1 MRKGEIHLRGIRK
14 KKEWLWVAAFLLL
27 TALLIHLAAG
37 VLRPAYTTYGSTWKA
52 FLAEPEDSLDVI
64 CLGSSV
70 AYCDVDPAVIYT
82 NSGLTGFVMAG
93 GEQTLS
99 ITYWYLKEILKTQSP
114 SAVVL
119 EGTGVFFKTYQ
130 SYTQKNISTMPVSL
144 NRLGAIRTA
153 AEPDMRADLLFDL
166 SFYHERWKE
175 LSAADLRRTQWDGYK
190 GFTPMEG
197 RLENVES
204 ALWVADR
211 ELPEKV
217 YGENLVWLGKILE
230 LCRERDIQA
239 IVTIHP
245 AYSRCTP
252 EAYEKLGREIAQMD
266 PDAVFCNWS
275 ADFEAI
281 GLIPAEHL
289 YDGMHLNRDGAA
301 VFSAW
306 LGEQLTERFGIAPR
320 AQTEENTAAW
330 QQTAATR
337 PWSP

>member
-1 MRKGEIHLRGIRK
+1 MRKGEVHLHGIRK
-14 KKEWLWVAAFLLL
+14 KKECLWAAVFLLL
-27 TALLIHLAAG
+27 TAMLIHLAAG
-37 VLRPAYTTYGSTWKA
+37 ILRPAYQIYGSTWRA
-52 FLAEPEDSLDVI
+52 FLSEPEDSIDVI
-64 CLGSSV
+64 YLGSSV
-70 AYCDVDPAVIYT
+70 AYCDIDPAVIYAST
-82 NSGLTGFVMAG
+82 GLTGFVMAG

-119 EGTGVFFKTYQ
+119 EGMGVFFKTYQ
-130 SYTQKNISTMPVSL
+130 HYTQENITTMPASL

-175 LSAADLRRTQWDGYK
+175 LRAADFQRTRWDEYK

-197 RLENVES
+197 RLESTES
-204 ALWVADR
+204 SPWVADR
-211 ELPEKV
+211 ELPEEV
-217 YGENLVWLGKILE
+217 YGENLVWLGKILA
-230 LCRERDIQA
+230 LCRKHDIQT
-239 IVTIHP
+239 IVTINP

-266 PDAVFCNWS
+266 PDVVFCNWS
-275 ADFEAI
+275 AEFETI
-281 GLIPAEHL
+281 GLIPGEHL

-306 LGEQLTERFGIAPR
+306 LGEQLTQRFGLAPR
-320 AQTEENTAAW
+320 AQTGENAVAW
-330 QQTAATR
+330 QQAAATR
-337 PWSP
+337 PWSS